1 MTPNIDK
8 WPMVVQGAG
17 YKTYMIIDETA
28 SWSDNSQVLCEVL
41 KNSSN
46 KESVTQYKK
55 DLTQILI

>member
-1 MTPNIDK
+1 
-8 WPMVVQGAG
+8 MVEQGAG